1 MPCKPSR
8 SSTRDVRVT
17 ASGPHNPSSPP
28 WNIMSV
34 SVRGLHS
41 AAPGS
46 LFRSADS
53 VARQPRLTCLRFRL
67 ISGLE
72 RTRVQHSQTTGTPKR
87 SAGAVDGAP
96 KTVCWSGRGGPR
108 SGSLDRP
115 TGAPIRLV
123 GSTPAGR
130 WIQHLAR
137 RLVLVVAD
145 TGPPFDPQNVE
156 PLPESVGEE
165 PPKLGGAGLHLVRS
179 YADRLHYAEVDGCNI
194 LRLEHDLDPEP
205 VNN

>member
-67 ISGLE
+67 ISGLK
-72 RTRVQHSQTTGTPKR
+72 RTRSAPGRRSRATTGWGSGRR
-87 SAGAVDGAP
+87 SAP
-96 KTVCWSGRGGPR
+96 EPPCTRKRQSKTIGGCRPGNACLRQPIGRPTPGGQLPPTPGGPR
-108 SGSLDRP
+108 RSPDGRWRNRRRRSHRRDHSHRH
-115 TGAPIRLV
+115 
-123 GSTPAGR
+123 PAGR
-130 WIQHLAR
+130 GSPGR
-137 RLVLVVAD
+137 RR
-145 TGPPFDPQNVE
+145 GSE
-156 PLPESVGEE
+156 P
-165 PPKLGGAGLHLVRS
+165 KRT
-179 YADRLHYAEVDGCNI
+179 
-194 LRLEHDLDPEP
+194 
-205 VNN
+205 